1 MNPSYATKP
10 CFNMAAARG
19 SLVGRLAIVTGK
31 LLFFDAK
38 RRGEDFSQG
47 LHDDFFFPPRQFF
60 RFHAIHILFR

>member
-19 SLVGRLAIVTGK
+19 NLVGRLAIVTGK

-47 LHDDFFFPPRQFF
+47 LHDYFFFHQDNF
-60 RFHAIHILFR
+60 